1 MPIIE
6 LTTRITSKADG
17 SSELE
22 ITAVDLEATSRV
34 IHEAK
39 LCFDDVQDAHVV
51 SLKAH
56 AVGARNGTERMA
68 HAGSD
73 G

>member
-6 LTTRITSKADG
+6 LTTSITSKTNG
-17 SSELE
+17 SFELG
-22 ITAVDLEATSRV
+22 IVAVDLEASCKV

-39 LCFDDVQDAHVV
+39 LCFDDVEDALVV

-56 AVGARNGTERMA
+56 EVGARNGTERMA
-68 HAGSD
+68 HVGSD